1 MDGGSPIHFVGLFQ
15 SPNVCLGIV
24 KCINYRNKPAMTH
37 EFAQDG
43 RLGLNDIL
51 GATEKYVPSGYD

>member
-1 MDGGSPIHFVGLFQ
+1 
-15 SPNVCLGIV
+15 
-24 KCINYRNKPAMTH
+24 MTH